1 MTESSGVSQE
11 QLLEVD
17 VVVVG
22 LGPGGE
28 ATANK
33 LAKAG
38 LSVVGVEKGLVG
50 GECPYY
56 GCVPSKM
63 AIRAGNALAEAR
75 RVPALAG
82 DSTTEADWIP
92 VAKRIREEA
101 TDDWDDTVAV
111 RRLEDHGARLLR
123 GSGRLVGDREVDVD
137 GRRVRARK
145 AVVLN
150 TGTDPGAPP
159 IPGLEG
165 TPYWTNRDVVKITEL
180 PTSLAVIGGGAIGCE
195 LAQAFRRFGV
205 EVTLLEAADR
215 IMTGEEPET
224 SELMTEVFAA
234 EGVRVL
240 AGAAIE
246 EVSHDGG
253 QFRLTVAD
261 EVVSAE
267 RLLVAAGRV
276 PQIGN
281 IGLDSVGVDPDTKHL
296 ATDGRMRVLAGDEP
310 LDWLFAVGDIVGQG
324 AYTHTSMYQA
334 AVVVRHLSGQPGAE
348 AVFHAVPRVT
358 FTDPEVGSVGLTEA
372 QARDQGL
379 DVRTG
384 SAAIADSSRGW
395 MHHVGNE
402 GLIKLV
408 ADGEVLVGATSVGPM
423 GGEVLGLLTTAVHAR
438 IPVMTLKTMIYPYP
452 TFTGAVRDALS
463 AL

>member
-1 MTESSGVSQE
+1 MAPVDDV
-11 QLLEVD
+11 VD
-17 VVVVG
+17 VVVLG

-63 AIRAGNALAEAR
+63 AIRAANALAESR

-82 DSTTEADWIP
+82 ESTTVSDWTP
-92 VAKRIREEA
+92 VAKRIRVEA

-111 RRLEDHGARLLR
+111 ERLAEHGAELVR
-123 GSGRLVGDREVDVD
+123 GHGRLVGEREVEVD
-137 GRRVRARK
+137 GRRLRARR

-159 IPGLEG
+159 VPGLEG
-165 TPYWTNRDVVKITEL
+165 TPYWTNRDVVKVTDL
-180 PTSLAVIGGGAIGCE
+180 PRTLAVIGAGAIGCE

-205 EVTLLEAADR
+205 EVTLLEVADR
-215 IMTGEEPET
+215 IMAGEEPET
-224 SELMTEVFAA
+224 SALVAEVFAR
-234 EGVRVL
+234 EGVRVMS
-240 AGAAIE
+240 GVDIK
-246 EVSHDGG
+246 EVSHADGL
-253 QFRLTVAD
+253 FRLTLPD
-261 EVVSAE
+261 ETVTAE
-267 RLLVAAGRV
+267 KLLVAAGRV
-276 PQIGN
+276 PQIAG
-281 IGLDSVGVDPDTKHL
+281 IGLEAVGVDPDVKHVT
-296 ATDGRMRVLAGDEP
+296 TDGRMRVLAGEEP
-310 LDWLFAVGDIVGQG
+310 LDWLFAVGDIVGKG
-324 AYTHTSMYQA
+324 AFTHTSMYQS
-334 AVVVRHLSGQPGAE
+334 AVVVRHLLGKDGAE
-348 AVFHAVPRVT
+348 ADFRAVPRVT

-372 QARDQGL
+372 QAREQGR

-384 SAAIADSSRGW
+384 FADLAQSSRGW

-408 ADGEVLVGATSVGPM
+408 ADGDVLVGASSVGPM
-423 GGEVLGLLTTAVHAR
+423 GGEVLAMLTTAVHAEV
-438 IPVMTLKTMIYPYP
+438 PVSTLMTMIYAYP
-452 TFTGAVRDALS
+452 TFHGAVRDALS
-463 AL
+463 DLARS

>member
-1 MTESSGVSQE
+1 MTDSSGVAVSD
-11 QLLEVD
+11 VD
-17 VVVVG
+17 VIVLG

-63 AIRAGNALAEAR
+63 AIRAANSLAEAR

-82 DSTTEADWIP
+82 GSTTVTDWTP

-111 RRLEDHGARLLR
+111 ERLEEHGARLVR
-123 GSGRLVGDREVDVD
+123 GHGRLVGERLVEVD
-137 GRRVRARK
+137 GQRLRARK

-159 IPGLEG
+159 VPGLEG
-165 TPYWTNRDVVKITEL
+165 TPYWTNRDVVKVTEL
-180 PTSLAVIGGGAIGCE
+180 PTTLAVIGAGAIGCE

-215 IMTGEEPET
+215 IMSAEEPET
-224 SELMTEVFAA
+224 SALMAEVFAA
-234 EGVRVL
+234 EGMRVMP
-240 AGAAIE
+240 GVDIKD
-246 EVSHDGG
+246 VSHADGL
-253 QFRLTVAD
+253 FRLTLPD
-261 EVVSAE
+261 EVVTAE
-267 RLLVAAGRV
+267 KLLVAAGRV
-276 PQIGN
+276 PQIGD
-281 IGLDSVGVDPDTKHL
+281 IGLDSVGVDPAAKHVS
-296 ATDGRMRVLAGDEP
+296 TDGRMRVLAGTEP
-310 LDWLFAVGDIVGQG
+310 LDWLFAVGDIVGKG
-324 AYTHTSMYQA
+324 AYTHTSMYQS
-334 AVVVRHLSGQPGAE
+334 AVVVRHLLGKEGAE
-348 AVFHAVPRVT
+348 AQFHAVPRVT

-372 QARDQGL
+372 QAEEQGL
-379 DVRTG
+379 EVRT
-384 SAAIADSSRGW
+384 ALVNIAESSRGW

-402 GLIKLV
+402 GLVKLV
-408 ADGEVLVGATSVGPM
+408 ADGDVLVGATSVGPM

-438 IPVMTLKTMIYPYP
+438 VPVTTLKTMIYPYP

-463 AL
+463 DL

>member
-1 MTESSGVSQE
+1 MTESSGVAE
-11 QLLEVD
+11 ELLEVD

-38 LSVVGVEKGLVG
+38 LSVIGVEKGLVG

-63 AIRAGNALAEAR
+63 AIRAANALAESR
-75 RVPALAG
+75 RVLALAG
-82 DSTTEADWIP
+82 DSTTVSDWTP

-111 RRLEDHGARLLR
+111 RRLEEHGARLLR
-123 GSGRLVGDREVDVD
+123 GHGRIVGERLVEVD
-137 GRRVRARK
+137 GQRLRARK

-159 IPGLEG
+159 VPGLEG
-165 TPYWTNRDVVKITEL
+165 TPYWTNRDVVKVTEL
-180 PTSLAVIGGGAIGCE
+180 PSTLAVIGGGAIGCE

-215 IMTGEEPET
+215 ILTGEEPET
-224 SELMTEVFAA
+224 SALMTEVFAA
-234 EGVRVL
+234 ERVRVM

-246 EVSHDGG
+246 SVSHAGG
-253 QFRLTVAD
+253 RFRLTVAD
-261 EVVSAE
+261 EVVTAE
-267 RLLVAAGRV
+267 QLLVAAGRV
-276 PQIGN
+276 PQIGD
-281 IGLDSVGVDPDTKHL
+281 IGLDTVGVDANAKHL
-296 ATDGRMRVLAGDEP
+296 DTDGRMRVLARDEP

-324 AYTHTSMYQA
+324 AFTHTSMYQS
-334 AVVVRHLSGQPGAE
+334 AVVVRHLLGKEGAE
-348 AVFHAVPRVT
+348 AAFHAVPRVT

-372 QARDQGL
+372 QAREQGL

-384 SAAIADSSRGW
+384 SATIPESSRGW

-408 ADGEVLVGATSVGPM
+408 ADGDVLVGATSVGPM
-423 GGEVLGLLTTAVHAR
+423 GGEVLGMLTTAIHAR
-438 IPVMTLKTMIYPYP
+438 IPVTTLKAMIYPYP